1 MLLLGLSCRRC
12 ARIVCWKYPAW
23 GVQAT
28 RTAKL
33 GRAAAQ
39 TRHTFAR
46 SWWAPP
52 VCLYEGG
59 EVMGGASKACLSRLQ
74 KEYQRL
80 GKEPVPNVVAEP
92 K

>member
-1 MLLLGLSCRRC
+1 MSGSNSRLVGCVVR
-12 ARIVCWKYPAW
+12 WKYPAW
-23 GVQAT
+23 GVQTT
-28 RTAKL
+28 RTEV
-33 GRAAAQ
+33 AAARGG
-39 TRHTFAR
+39 TDAAHFREVLGG
-46 SWWAPP
+46 APA

>member
-1 MLLLGLSCRRC
+1 MRPRG
-12 ARIVCWKYPAW
+12 
-23 GVQAT
+23 GT
-28 RTAKL
+28 D
-33 GRAAAQ
+33 AAQ
-39 TRHTFAR
+39 LRDVVGG
-46 SWWAPP
+46 APP

>member
-1 MLLLGLSCRRC
+1 MVCCFDSRVVG
-12 ARIVCWKYPAW
+12 ARVVRWKYPAW

-28 RTAKL
+28 RTATGSRGGTDAAHL
-33 GRAAAQ
+33 GGPGG
-39 TRHTFAR
+39 
-46 SWWAPP
+46 APP